1 VRRPFRA
8 LKLIGSAFIPEGMST
23 LMEVGVTFKA
33 VGVVTINRKA
43 AAWLYLSKF
52 GSRSFGLPC
61 APP

>member
-1 VRRPFRA
+1 MIN
-8 LKLIGSAFIPEGMST
+8 LKEHGSAFIPEGMST

-43 AAWLYLSKF
+43 AAWLYPSKF